1 MNKDIIEVSVKGLN
15 LSLFLSRVMSL
26 DMSISSL
33 YRKSDKE
40 IRFKICFQ
48 DFKKIKKAKF
58 ARFYTIKVVNKFGLK
73 NIIFNAFKYSGLILG
88 IGLGFLCFWYS
99 SIFIS
104 SVNILSDNTPHVC
117 ENHENC
123 IFKSYNLDNIKTY
136 LESIGVKK
144 GEKVST
150 IHAMDIERKLV
161 SKFDAISACS
171 INSIGTKLNIT
182 LHEAKLD
189 STHTKDTLDIIA
201 PDNLQLKSVTV
212 SRGTPQVK
220 AGDIVKKGQV
230 LVKSINN
237 EPAIASINATLFYK
251 TGLVYSEHQVSLVST
266 GNYITKSYIECLGL
280 EIFKDKDMNSPYIYY
295 DISTQSKV
303 ITSNL
308 FLPIKLVTVKITELE
323 EKQIIIP
330 IQEKRAELE
339 AELNNNFIK
348 DMNGELPSSYKSRYV
363 LTKIADGVYL
373 LDCYVEYDT
382 IISNKIHV

>member
-26 DMSISSL
+26 DVTISSL

-58 ARFYTIKVVNKFGLK
+58 ARFYTIKVVNKLGLK
-73 NIIFNAFKYSGLILG
+73 NIIFNAFKYCGLVLG

-117 ENHENC
+117 ENNENC
-123 IFKSYNLDNIKTY
+123 IFNSNNLDNIKTY
-136 LESIGVKK
+136 LESLGVKK
-144 GEKVST
+144 GEKIST

-171 INSIGTKLNIT
+171 INSIGTKLEIT

-189 STHTKDTLDIIA
+189 SMHSNNILDIIA
-201 PDNLQLKSVTV
+201 PENLKVQSVTT
-212 SRGTPQVK
+212 SRGLPQVK

-251 TGLVYSEHQVSLVST
+251 TGLVYSEHQVSLEST

-280 EIFKDKDMNSPYIYY
+280 EIFKEKDINIPYIYY
-295 DISTQSKV
+295 EVSTQSKV
-303 ITSNL
+303 INSNL
-308 FLPIKLVTVKITELE
+308 FLPIKIVTIKIKELQETQSVIPIE
-323 EKQIIIP
+323 EK
-330 IQEKRAELE
+330 RNELE

-363 LTKIADGVYL
+363 LTKITDGVFL